1 MQTAFAD
8 AVYSGTD
15 AVDYH
20 SCFDGFFC
28 KSLAGQKPG
37 ERVKHGSAVCLAGKS
52 DLLFYSAFA
61 VMNCLP
67 DNSYRKYIQYYMG
80 RSHSGGCYRLLHLS
94 GMEGQIAAYTKEFQ
108 EEAQEWE
115 EKAETWEREWQEEA
129 GIIEG
134 QEVVP

>member
-1 MQTAFAD
+1 MEALYAWLE
-8 AVYSGTD
+8 
-15 AVDYH
+15 
-20 SCFDGFFC
+20 
-28 KSLAGQKPG
+28 SLI
-37 ERVKHGSAVCLAGKS
+37 CYFI
-52 DLLFYSAFA
+52 LLFA

-67 DNSYRKYIQYYMG
+67 DNSYRKYIRYYMG
-80 RSHSGGCYRLLHLS
+80 LLLILVVLSPLLHLS
-94 GMEGQIAAYTKEFQ
+94 GMEGQIAAYTREFQ